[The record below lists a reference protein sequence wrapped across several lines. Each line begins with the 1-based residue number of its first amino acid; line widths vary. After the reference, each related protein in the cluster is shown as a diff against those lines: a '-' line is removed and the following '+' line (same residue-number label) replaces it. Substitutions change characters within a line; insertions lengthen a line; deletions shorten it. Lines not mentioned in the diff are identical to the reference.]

1 VHTKVGRHQLCQG
14 LVALPRS
21 SQASLPEGGKDR
33 GRGNLDRLA
42 HREQRAE
49 QAVRNGFLGMV
60 ETRKAEQAQASS
72 LALGN
77 PLVSR
82 V

>member
-1 VHTKVGRHQLCQG
+1 VLNPKR
-14 LVALPRS
+14 
-21 SQASLPEGGKDR
+21 GGELSDAVCAIL
-33 GRGNLDRLA
+33 NIQWEA
-42 HREQRAE
+42 VRAE
-49 QAVRNGFLGMV
+49 QAVRNDLLGMV
-60 ETRKAEQAQASS
+60 ESRKAEQAQASS